1 MVQLIKNLPAMQK
14 TWILSLGWED
24 PSKKEMTSHS
34 SILAWRIPWTKELGR
49 LWFMGSQRIRHDW
62 ATNTFTMTKS
72 ELVVVQLLSCVQLFA
87 TSWTAARQASLSF
100 TISWSLLKLMLTEL
114 VIQTSHP
121 LSPFSCLQSFPA
133 SESFPM
139 SQLFASGGLSIVASA
154 SVLPMNSQGLFPS
167 GLTGLISLLSKG
179 LSIVFISTT
188 VQSIN
193 SLVPSLVYCSTLR
206 SLFDYWKNHSF
217 DCVDLCQQS
226 DVSAL

>member
-1 MVQLIKNLPAMQK
+1 
-14 TWILSLGWED
+14 
-24 PSKKEMTSHS
+24 
-34 SILAWRIPWTKELGR
+34 
-49 LWFMGSQRIRHDW
+49 
-62 ATNTFTMTKS
+62 MTKS

-179 LSIVFISTT
+179 LSRVFISTT

-206 SLFDYWKNHSF
+206 SLFDYWKNHRF
-217 DCVDLCQQS
+217 DCVDLC
-226 DVSAL
+226 